1 MIPNLAEPLLSVSDI
16 TDNDKAVVFL
26 KTRSLIVDQPDQL
39 ESWCQNTNVIAGE
52 GSRIHR
58 SYYLNDS
65 NQVSFRTAPVSTAS
79 YLTWHLCL
87 GHLHLRSLK
96 RLHKLG
102 HIKILTDD
110 LEDIVQCVDCVKGKM
125 SRINLT
131 SREHHRVG
139 RCLEQVHSDLCQ
151 LPCKSCQGSRYMM
164 TFLDEFTH
172 RGVIDFLKS
181 NMRPF
186 PVSNIMSH
194 TQKEKLKKS

>member
-96 RLHKLG
+96 QLHKLG

-139 RCLEQVHSDLCQ
+139 RFLEQVHSDLCQ
-151 LPCKSCQGSRYMM
+151 LPCKSCQGS
-164 TFLDEFTH
+164 
-172 RGVIDFLKS
+172 
-181 NMRPF
+181 
-186 PVSNIMSH
+186 
-194 TQKEKLKKS
+194 